1 VEFALSHAGHGIIA
15 LIFLQVST
23 WFLPSAKGDKLVSQD
38 AVSQIIGRAVVDAAF
53 RELLFSDPDQALES
67 YDLTDDEIE
76 ALENLQQE
84 DLEDFSTKL
93 DSRITKR
100 AWRGA

>member
-1 VEFALSHAGHGIIA
+1 MSV
-15 LIFLQVST
+15 
-23 WFLPSAKGDKLVSQD
+23 KGDKLVSQD